1 MIVVC
6 PLSAVD
12 QVVASYRP
20 ERLITLLNPDM
31 MIETPSALS
40 ADQHLKLP
48 MNDIDV
54 PTDGLIA
61 AKEDQVHSLITF
73 VESWSRSGPLAIHCW
88 AGISRSTAA
97 AFVTLCHLNPAK
109 DEEEIAQQLRIAAP
123 FATPNRRIVDL
134 ADSVMG
140 REGRMINAVEAIGR
154 GADAWEGSVFEMPAG
169 PRRDAAAIA

>member
-20 ERLITLLNPDM
+20 ERLVTLLNPDM
-31 MIETPSALS
+31 MIETPTALA

-61 AKEDQVHSLITF
+61 AKEDQIQSLIDF
-73 VESWSRSGPLAIHCW
+73 VETWTRSGPLAIHCW

-109 DEEEIAQQLRIAAP
+109 EETDIAVQLRTAAP

-140 REGRMINAVEAIGR
+140 RGGRMIEAVESIGR
-154 GADAWEGSVFEMPAG
+154 GADAWEGMVFEMPAG
-169 PRRDAAAIA
+169 PRRDTAAIA